1 MIRQPPKIS
10 LLPNNLP
17 DLTRKYIPLPS
28 LKVDT
33 TYRCKAHGTAPNGS
47 SLPLHASSRPLSAIH
62 PTSRVG
68 AGRRTNC
75 PVLIPA
81 ERPLLP
87 LELWP
92 LRGAL
97 LVAVAVIVLGQSPLR
112 LRDPEAGL
120 GQAPVPGRNQK
131 GLLG

>member
-1 MIRQPPKIS
+1 MTSMNPQGRHHVPLQS
-10 LLPNNLP
+10 
-17 DLTRKYIPLPS
+17 TRNGTKRLFSPTARFIPSAFSHPS
-28 LKVDT
+28 
-33 TYRCKAHGTAPNGS
+33 YQQS
-47 SLPLHASSRPLSAIH
+47 
-62 PTSRVG
+62 